1 MARLT
6 GNKERSVG
14 GRLQDKKGCGTEAPT
29 MPLKAVKAAAA
40 ATAAIVLCVPEAQSR
55 ASKSTN
61 LSLVT

>member
-6 GNKERSVG
+6 GNTERSVG

-40 ATAAIVLCVPEAQSR
+40 TVLCVPEAQSR
-55 ASKSTN
+55 AYKSTN